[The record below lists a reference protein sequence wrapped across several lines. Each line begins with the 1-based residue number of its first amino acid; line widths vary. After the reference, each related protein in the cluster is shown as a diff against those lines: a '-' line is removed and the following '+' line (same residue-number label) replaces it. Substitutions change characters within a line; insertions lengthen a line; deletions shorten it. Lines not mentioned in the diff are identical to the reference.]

1 MKGKWKEN
9 DDITTQE
16 VINIF
21 KEVCGLCMLYRNDT
35 KFGKKVRNLLIEFGK
50 KKYAEN
56 NNLTK

>member
-1 MKGKWKEN
+1 MKDKNE
-9 DDITTQE
+9 ITTE
-16 VINIF
+16 EIISIF
-21 KEVCGLCMLYRNDT
+21 KEIIGISMLYRNDT

>member
-1 MKGKWKEN
+1 MKGKWKEK

-21 KEVCGLCMLYRNDT
+21 KDICALSMQYRNDT
-35 KFGKKVRNLLIEFGK
+35 KLGKKVRNLLIEFGK

>member
-1 MKGKWKEN
+1 MKGKWNEK

-35 KFGKKVRNLLIEFGK
+35 KLGKKVRNLLLEFGK
-50 KKYAEN
+50 KKYIEN